1 MKKEFA
7 DFKFEDADYEPVPDD
22 DILEGVQE
30 DMEDFGSIS
39 LEQVFVM
46 IAAQAAPSRLL
57 WRKARQ
63 RAFESAM
70 KSAEFY
76 LEAFACADHP
86 GNQRELLLFRRMLQ
100 NMLRLQ

>member
-7 DFKFEDADYEPVPDD
+7 DFKFDDADYEPVPDD
-22 DILEGVQE
+22 DILEGVQD
-30 DMEDFGSIS
+30 DMDDFGSIS

-46 IAAQAAPSRLL
+46 ITAQAAPSRLL

-63 RAFESAM
+63 RAFDSAM
-70 KSAEFY
+70 KSAELY

-86 GNQRELLLFRRMLQ
+86 GNQKELRMYSRMLQ
-100 NMLRLQ
+100 NLLRL